1 MVKLFE
7 KFLCVNVLNYEIYTC
22 TFGKLLEIVQ
32 RAGSMGHGM
41 KSEELREGD

>member
-1 MVKLFE
+1 MV
-7 KFLCVNVLNYEIYTC
+7 TC

-41 KSEELREGD
+41 KSGELREGDWKTMRL